1 MKEMLRYGVILALI
15 CMVASGLLAVVNSL
29 TKARIIAQA
38 ETEEERALSEVLPE
52 AMHFEPVKSDDNII
66 YYKGEDKE
74 NKFIGVAF
82 KAAGKGYSST
92 IETMVGME
100 KDGTITAIKIL
111 SQNETP
117 GLGANI
123 AEPKFTGQFSNRNIQ
138 DLNQAEAITGA
149 TISSKAVIDSVKTRA
164 EEIKALIENV
174 PKDE

>member
-82 KAAGKGYSST
+82 KASGKGYSST